1 MSILIPVSFPKAE
14 EIKKSLPYQEGLL
27 LPAFC
32 DPHVHFR
39 EPGQSYKETILT
51 GSKAALH
58 GGYSSVFT
66 MPNLKPV
73 PDSLEHLEE
82 ETKLIQ
88 EEAQCS
94 VYPYGALTVGE
105 KGKELADLKSLAPH
119 VIAFSDDGRDV
130 QDKELMKKAMEEA
143 KKLDKV
149 VALHCEVDSLTKN
162 GVIHESEFA
171 LSHNLPTIPSSSEY
185 EEVYRDI
192 LLAKETGVKLHI
204 CHISTKESCDAVR
217 QAKKQGIDVTCET
230 APHYLLLDD
239 TMLKE
244 NGSFKMKPPIAD
256 PSDRIALL
264 EGLKD
269 GTIDMIA
276 TDHAPHS
283 LEEKSKGLLSSSF
296 GIVGLET
303 AFPLLYT
310 YLVKEGVISLE
321 KLIDLMSFAPKRRF
335 SLAYQEGDATFFDIS
350 TPYKID
356 PTQFFSLGRSTPF
369 TGREVY
375 GQCLFT
381 MVKGE
386 VKWKK

>member
-14 EIKKSLPYQEGLL
+14 EIAKKLPYSDGIL
-27 LPAFC
+27 LPGLC

-39 EPGQSYKETILT
+39 EPGQSYKETIES

-58 GGYSSVFT
+58 GGYTSVFT
-66 MPNLKPV
+66 MPNLHPV

-82 ETKLIQ
+82 ETELIKK
-88 EEAQCS
+88 EAKCS

-105 KGKELADLKSLAPH
+105 KGKELADLDALAPH
-119 VIAFSDDGRDV
+119 VIAFSDDGKGV
-130 QDKELMKKAMEEA
+130 QEKKMMKKAMEEA
-143 KKLDKV
+143 KRLNKV
-149 VALHCEVDSLTKN
+149 VALHCEVDALTKN

-171 LSHNLPTIPSSSEY
+171 LSHNLPAIPSSSEY

-192 LLAKETGVKLHI
+192 LLAKDTGVKLHI
-204 CHISTKESCDAVR
+204 CHISTKESCEAVR
-217 QAKKQGIDVTCET
+217 QAKKDGIDVTCES

-239 TMLKE
+239 TMLKDD
-244 NGSFKMKPPIAD
+244 GSFKMKPPLAD

-283 LEEKSKGLLSSSF
+283 KEEKSKGLLSSSF

-321 KLIDLMSFAPKRRF
+321 KLIDLMSFAPRRRF
-335 SLAYQEGDATFFDIS
+335 SLPYKEGDCTLFDIS
-350 TPYKID
+350 SSYKID
-356 PTQFFSLGRSTPF
+356 SNDFFSLGRSTPF
-369 TGREVY
+369 EGMEVY
-375 GQCLFT
+375 GQCLLT
-381 MVKGE
+381 MVQGE
-386 VKWKK
+386 AKWKK

>member
-14 EIKKSLPYQEGLL
+14 EIKKNLPYQEGLL

-82 ETKLIQ
+82 ETRLIQ
-88 EEAQCS
+88 EEAQCT

-105 KGKELADLKSLAPH
+105 KGKELADLKALAPH
-119 VIAFSDDGRDV
+119 VIAFSDDGRGV
-130 QDKELMKKAMEEA
+130 QDKELMKKAMEKA
-143 KKLDKV
+143 KRLNKV
-149 VALHCEVDSLTKN
+149 VALHCEVDSLTNN

-171 LSHNLPTIPSSSEY
+171 LSHKLPTIPSSSEY

-204 CHISTKESCDAVR
+204 CHISTKESCEDIR
-217 QAKKQGIDVTCET
+217 QAKKDGIDITCET

-239 TMLKE
+239 TMLKDD
-244 NGSFKMKPPIAD
+244 GSFKMKPPLAD

-283 LEEKSKGLLSSSF
+283 KEEKSKGLLSSSF

-310 YLVKEGVISLE
+310 YLVKKGVISLE
-321 KLIDLMSFAPKRRF
+321 KLIDLMSFAPRRRF

-356 PTQFFSLGRSTPF
+356 PTHFFSLGRSTPF
-369 TGREVY
+369 TGWEVY
-375 GQCLFT
+375 GQCLLT
-381 MVKGE
+381 MVQGE
-386 VKWKK
+386 EKWKK